1 MKLFFYKSLLV
12 FSLFIIAVHFS
23 FGLIKNELKREF
35 NKLVSKENAE
45 QFKNKIREEMKNAV
59 NKDDFLDKEDAI
71 LINKFLSKIRD
82 DLTKND

>member
-59 NKDDFLDKEDAI
+59 NKDDFLDNEDAI

>member
-35 NKLVSKENAE
+35 NKFVSKENAE

-59 NKDDFLDKEDAI
+59 NKDDFLDNEDAI

>member
-1 MKLFFYKSLLV
+1 MKLFFYKSILV

-59 NKDDFLDKEDAI
+59 NKDDFLDNEDAI

>member
-59 NKDDFLDKEDAI
+59 NKDDFLDNEDAI
-71 LINKFLSKIRD
+71 LINKFLSKIKRPPT
-82 DLTKND
+82 LF